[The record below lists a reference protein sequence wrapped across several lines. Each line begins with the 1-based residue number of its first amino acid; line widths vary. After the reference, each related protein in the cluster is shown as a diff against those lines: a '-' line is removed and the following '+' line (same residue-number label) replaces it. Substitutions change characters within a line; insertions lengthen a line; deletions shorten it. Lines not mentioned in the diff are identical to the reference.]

1 MVHLTASKLRTISR
15 VRKSL
20 LLQALGRSEAIYCGK
35 VPFRNEWVCPDT
47 DASESE
53 SNDERCLGWGGV
65 VFKTQTHTG
74 SRRKCP
80 LPRAYLVLR
89 EASVSPTRARGQRL
103 RAVQL
108 RWE

>member
-1 MVHLTASKLRTISR
+1 MVHLTASTLRTISR

-74 SRRKCP
+74 SRR
-80 LPRAYLVLR
+80 
-89 EASVSPTRARGQRL
+89 
-103 RAVQL
+103 
-108 RWE
+108 